1 MMIKKLKGVLLM
13 RFVLIEINVIRKA
26 VNDLHVLSA

>member
-1 MMIKKLKGVLLM
+1 MIIKKLKGVLLM
-13 RFVLIEINVIRKA
+13 LFELIEINAIRKA